1 MQWAQLSDHRC
12 ADYGAFDKNRVRSS
26 ACRFV
31 FDPLLHEGQTF
42 GGLMDIVSIRNVAKS
57 VEDLLKAF
65 CPVLSTGPPSH
76 RANTIVVN

>member
-42 GGLMDIVSIRNVAKS
+42 GGFMNIVSIRNIAKS
-57 VEDLLKAF
+57 VEDLFEAL
-65 CPVLSTGPPSH
+65 CPGRSTGLPSH
-76 RANTIVVN
+76 RANTTVVN